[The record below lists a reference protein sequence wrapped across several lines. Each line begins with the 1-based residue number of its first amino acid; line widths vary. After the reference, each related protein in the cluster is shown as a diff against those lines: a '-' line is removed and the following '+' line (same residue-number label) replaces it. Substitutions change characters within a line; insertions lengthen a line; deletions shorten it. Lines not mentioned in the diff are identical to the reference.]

1 MSRRQSSAT
10 KRSINY
16 RASRE
21 KSTQPTT
28 NTRSSMKTIIFAL
41 KHRWTVKQLIA
52 CSTEQ
57 LLVVNNSPILLG
69 APGETTSSGHP
80 SPRPL
85 GNYLLLD
92 TLPLLISVFLRAC
105 VCVWGGGEGGRAN
118 IFWEYTMRYEVRF
131 QTIDSGKFV
140 VCLEMSVHLLRTYT
154 VRPPW
159 GQRKSGRYGKVGVIF
174 WGVERGGTCL
184 LWQVHAYCS
193 L

>member
-69 APGETTSSGHP
+69 APGEKTSSGHP

-105 VCVWGGGEGGRAN
+105 VCVCVWGGGGRGGGR
-118 IFWEYTMRYEVRF
+118 IF
-131 QTIDSGKFV
+131 SGSTQWGMKSVSKLLIQVSSSFV
-140 VCLEMSVHLLRTYT
+140 WKCPYIYSAHIQYGHLGDR
-154 VRPPW
+154 
-159 GQRKSGRYGKVGVIF
+159 GKVAVMG
-174 WGVERGGTCL
+174 R
-184 LWQVHAYCS
+184 
-193 L
+193 

>member
-69 APGETTSSGHP
+69 APGEKTSSGHP
-80 SPRPL
+80 SPPSPRKLPPFGHPSPL
-85 GNYLLLD
+85 NFRF
-92 TLPLLISVFLRAC
+92 PPCMC
-105 VCVWGGGEGGRAN
+105 VCVWGGGGRGGGR
-118 IFWEYTMRYEVRF
+118 IF
-131 QTIDSGKFV
+131 SGSTQWGMK
-140 VCLEMSVHLLRTYT
+140 SVSKLLIQVSSSFGWKCPYIYSAHIQYGHLGDR
-154 VRPPW
+154 
-159 GQRKSGRYGKVGVIF
+159 GKVAVMG
-174 WGVERGGTCL
+174 R
-184 LWQVHAYCS
+184 
-193 L
+193 

>member
-69 APGETTSSGHP
+69 APGEKTSSGHP
-80 SPRPL
+80 SPHPL

-105 VCVWGGGEGGRAN
+105 VCVCVCVRGGRSN

-140 VCLEMSVHLLRTYT
+140 VCLEISVHLLRTYT

-174 WGVERGGTCL
+174 WGVERGGACL